1 VSGTEL
7 ILPNGDVVPVRD
19 RRAGH
24 VLEQRDPRAATMRQG
39 YVSPA
44 LPQVDEWNADQAFRF
59 GYAMNVVAYRCVQ
72 IRART
77 MAAVPFVAGR
87 RMGDATTINPNARL
101 ASLLG
106 PPPGGPSPK
115 LSATKLFRWTHAQKI
130 VTGRRAWEI
139 ETDGAGVPVA
149 LWPLVAGQL
158 KAVPSK
164 GGNDWFR
171 VFEYGQGPQKVRFKP
186 EEVFYGWEP
195 SGTDFR
201 QAESEMQAARFDLSL
216 VNLCDRHSI
225 GFLRNNAVPAAIV
238 TTTAF
243 PNDDARRKFLRNWSA
258 EYGGPENAGRVAL
271 NEVGD
276 DGDGPVGDSI
286 DVKVLGL
293 SAKDSR
299 LMEQRKELVR
309 EIAIALSTPFS
320 KLDAS
325 GRTFDNAEVED
336 RTWWEDTL
344 LPELVDLQ
352 DDINMQLAPRLGSE
366 VGWFDLRGVRALA
379 RRVQPVTQSVG
390 APALLYARIMK
401 INEARTDYGLDPLDD
416 GDRFL
421 TDDELATL
429 QGWGMSGQADAATA
443 RAALVALEQRTVE
456 PEPQPVVEHVE
467 HEPETRVVDPEAVEQ
482 RRARV
487 WRQTDATVR
496 TLEGRW
502 ERAWGR
508 LFARQLDSTLSRL
521 TGKRGRQA
529 LGRAEVREGEPAPR
543 IDVEQLFSREFWEAE
558 TAELASGLYE
568 DVAAAAGTRLSIAY
582 GLDFDLAADWVTD
595 FIEARSNQLSGQVT
609 ATTYEAIQE
618 QLSEGVT
625 AGESI
630 DDIAERIRG
639 LFQQTYANR
648 ATTVARTEVISAYN
662 GAATLGASTLPR
674 DVVAAQEWIA
684 TRDGRTREEHA
695 AVDGQLRPIG
705 TAFEVGG
712 ATMAYP
718 GDPSGGA
725 SNVVNCRCT
734 VAFLTP
740 EEYAEMAGAEPVKVP
755 VGAART
761 AMRMIDP
768 GQPFDELRFRRALEV
783 AA

>member
-1 VSGTEL
+1 MTGLEL
-7 ILPNGDVVPVRD
+7 RQAVVE
-19 RRAGH
+19 H
-24 VLEQRDPRAATMRQG
+24 RDPRAATIRQG
-39 YVSPA
+39 YTSPS

-72 IRART
+72 IRARAK
-77 MAAVPFVAGR
+77 AAVPFVAGR
-87 RMGDATTINPNARL
+87 KLGNAATIVEGSRL
-101 ASLLG
+101 GRLLG
-106 PPPGGPSPK
+106 PAPGGPAPK
-115 LSATKLFRWTHAQKI
+115 LSTTKLLRWTFAQKI

-139 ETDGAGVPVA
+139 ETDDAGVPVA

-158 KAVPSK
+158 KAHPSN

-171 VFEYGQGPQKVRFKP
+171 LFEYGSGPYPVKFKP
-186 EEVFYGWEP
+186 EDVFYGWEP

-225 GFLRNNAVPAAIV
+225 GFLRNNAVPAAII
-238 TTTAF
+238 TTTQF
-243 PNDDARRKFLRNWSA
+243 PSDEAKRKFLRNWQA
-258 EYGGPENAGRVAL
+258 EFGGPENAGRVAL
-271 NEVGD
+271 NEVGE
-276 DGDGPVGDSI
+276 DGDGPVSDSI

-299 LMEQRKELVR
+299 LMEMRKDLTHEV
-309 EIAIALSTPFS
+309 AIALATPFS

-352 DDINMQLAPRLGSE
+352 DDINMQLAPRLGAE
-366 VGWFDLRGVRALA
+366 VGWFDLRAVRALA
-379 RRVQPVTQSVG
+379 RKTKPITQSVG

-401 INEARTDYGLDPLDD
+401 INEARADYGLDLLED

-421 TDDELATL
+421 TDDEVATL

-443 RAALVALEQRTVE
+443 REALAALEQRTAK
-456 PEPQPVVEHVE
+456 PEQPNLDPTPGHASLSPETCT
-467 HEPETRVVDPEAVEQ
+467 PETRVVDPELVEQ

-496 TLEGRW
+496 TLEARW

-508 LFARQLDSTLSRL
+508 LFTRQLDSTVSRL

-529 LGRAEVREGEPAPR
+529 LGRAEQRDGEPAPR

-558 TAELASGLYE
+558 TVDLASGLYE
-568 DVAAAAGTRLSIAY
+568 DVAAAATTRLSVAY
-582 GLDFDLAADWVTD
+582 GVDFDLAAEWVSD
-595 FIEARSNQLSGQVT
+595 FVDARANQLSGQVT
-609 ATTYEAIQE
+609 QTTYEAIQA
-618 QLSEGVT
+618 QLAEGVA

-630 DDIAERIRG
+630 DDIADRIRG
-639 LFQQTYANR
+639 LFQQTYASR
-648 ATTVARTEVISAYN
+648 AETVARTEVISAYN
-662 GAATLGASTLPR
+662 GAAVLGASTLPA

-695 AVDGQLRPIG
+695 AADGQLRRIG
-705 TAFEVGG
+705 EAFEVGG
-712 ATMAYP
+712 ASMAYP
-718 GDPSGGA
+718 GDPNGGA
-725 SNVVNCRCT
+725 GNVVNCRCT

-740 EEYAEMAGAEPVKVP
+740 DEYAELTGAEPVQVP

-761 AMRMIDP
+761 ALKMIET
-768 GQPFDELRFRRALEV
+768 GAPFDEMRFRRALE
-783 AA
+783 AAA